1 MSSEVIASYQKQQA
15 TTTLA
20 LENNDSSSEIKQS
33 QNYQSLLSPKNHLMN
48 A

>member
-15 TTTLA
+15 TSTLA

-33 QNYQSLLSPKNHLMN
+33 QNYQSLLSPKNYLMN